1 MSENKDQQI
10 TIDGKEYKLADLSEQ
25 AKAQITHLRAAE
37 AEIHRLKM
45 LAALMQTA
53 HSTYAQAL
61 KQELAKSS
69 K

>member
-1 MSENKDQQI
+1 MTENSEAIVN
-10 TIDGKEYKLADLSEQ
+10 IDGKEYKLADFSDQ

-45 LAALMQTA
+45 LTALMQTA
-53 HSTYAQAL
+53 HAGYAQAL
-61 KQELAKSS
+61 KQELAKG